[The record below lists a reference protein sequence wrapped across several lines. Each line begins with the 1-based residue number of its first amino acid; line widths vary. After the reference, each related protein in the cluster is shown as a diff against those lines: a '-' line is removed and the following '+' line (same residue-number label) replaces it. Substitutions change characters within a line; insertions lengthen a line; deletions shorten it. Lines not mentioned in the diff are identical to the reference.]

1 MRQSLDPVFV
11 IPASSAQ
18 EVSQMP
24 DAAAAP
30 VLSLDVERCSGNV
43 YVVRCHG
50 RLVAGVT
57 DVLSSRVAP
66 LIPQTK
72 RIVLDLSDLKHTD
85 SMGLGALVRLYVS
98 AKSTGCSLE
107 LMHLSKQIQHLL
119 GLTNM
124 LSVFTV
130 IGENGIKL
138 M

>member
-1 MRQSLDPVFV
+1 MPNPVAEPLLT
-11 IPASSAQ
+11 I
-18 EVSQMP
+18 
-24 DAAAAP
+24 
-30 VLSLDVERCSGNV
+30 DVERCAGNV
-43 YVVRCHG
+43 YVLRCHG
-50 RLVAGVT
+50 KLVAGVT
-57 DVLSSRVAP
+57 GVLYAQVSE

-85 SMGLGALVRLYVS
+85 SMGLGTLVRLYVS
-98 AKSTGCSLE
+98 AKSAGCSLE

-130 IGENGIKL
+130 IGENGIKF